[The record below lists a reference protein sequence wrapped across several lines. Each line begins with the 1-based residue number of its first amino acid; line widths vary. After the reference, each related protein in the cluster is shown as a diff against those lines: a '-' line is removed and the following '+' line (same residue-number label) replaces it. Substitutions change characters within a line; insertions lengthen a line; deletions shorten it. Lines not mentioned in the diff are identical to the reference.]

1 VDRDRRRPRLFGP
14 RLRGVAPL
22 GTGALCVLIATA
34 TVTAAVVATAA
45 MVTAPVATAAG
56 AARGQAGA
64 AHAPGETGA
73 TDAVEASHTSIA
85 SVASVTS
92 NAGDGPAL
100 ALLTQTSW
108 VTPGQSFDLH
118 LHVAP
123 GERSPTQLGLAIDVY
138 PCLSSVSDFDQS
150 VAASGPGGSPFT
162 SSQPVP
168 LGSLPSLGAGDVNLS
183 MPVVVDGNPVAGAPF
198 TIDLVQTAAQCQAF
212 PAGGVFPVRVQ
223 LVSVAD
229 GAVLSSLVTH
239 LVYSG
244 TTAADQLRVAVILP
258 VQLALTAAPATTAEL
273 ATRPSAALRPPSTTE
288 LDSVSGVVGA
298 MASHP
303 TVPVT
308 LSVSGQALDALSAA
322 GRQTTLD
329 QLAALAIDAPNH
341 EALVA
346 PFVPVDATALVDAGL
361 SDELALQV
369 ARGAQ
374 VAAPVTHQSPTPQTA
389 AGLGTWVTNGSL
401 DTGAVDALD
410 ADGYRQVVVPPS
422 AVSQPPANGST
433 AIPFTVSGSRDSQ
446 LVAVASNPD
455 LTARFAAASADPVLA
470 AHQLVAELAQ
480 IFFEAPN
487 SDTPRGVVVVSPT
500 DWSPSPAFAD
510 ALLDAL
516 DGNPLLAPVTL
527 AGLFAAVPASNSCHA
542 DCRLT
547 PGSTGTA
554 LPSASIANE
563 RRRVNALSSAVV
575 GVAGHTLIAQISD
588 LVLAGQSDLL
598 RPAEQLSVE
607 AAAGRAIDA
616 QIQHVV
622 VAGGPTLTLTAQR
635 STLPVTVA
643 SSAPYD
649 VQATL
654 TLSSDKLLFPNGT
667 TQWTR
672 PGVVTLLPAPHTN
685 VIDVPV
691 RSRGSGIFTV
701 DVVLRTPAGGL
712 QMSTGS
718 IDIRSTAAS
727 VVGIALSIGAVV
739 VLVVWWI
746 RTSRRR
752 RTARRREEAS
762 DEPQV
767 PIGVP

>member
-1 VDRDRRRPRLFGP
+1 MDRDRRRPRLFGP
-14 RLRGVAPL
+14 HLRGAAPL
-22 GTGALCVLIATA
+22 GTGALCVLIAMA
-34 TVTAAVVATAA
+34 TVTAAVVATVTAA
-45 MVTAPVATAAG
+45 VAVTAPVPTAAG
-56 AARGQAGA
+56 ATGGQTGT
-64 AHAPGETGA
+64 AHAPGGTG
-73 TDAVEASHTSIA
+73 TTQAVEASHTS
-85 SVASVTS
+85 VASVTS
-92 NAGDGPAL
+92 SAGDGPAL
-100 ALLTQTSW
+100 DLLAQTSW

-118 LHVAP
+118 LHVAT
-123 GERSPTQLGLAIDVY
+123 GQRSASQLGLAIDVY

-150 VAASGPGGSPFT
+150 VAASGPGGTPFT

-168 LGSLPSLGAGDVNLS
+168 LGGLPSLGAGDVNLS

-223 LVSVAD
+223 LVNVAD
-229 GAVLSSLVTH
+229 GTVLSSLVTH
-239 LVYSG
+239 LVYSE

-258 VQLALTAAPATTAEL
+258 VQLALTAGPATTAEL

-288 LDSVSGVVGA
+288 LASVSGVVGA

-308 LSVSGQALDALSAA
+308 LSVSGQALETLSVA

-329 QLAALAIDAPNH
+329 QLAALAIDAPDH
-341 EALVA
+341 QVLFA

-374 VAAPVTHQSPTPQTA
+374 VAAPVTHQSPTPQTT

-401 DTGAVDALD
+401 DTGTVDALD

-455 LTARFAAASADPVLA
+455 LTARFAAASSDPVLA

-487 SDTPRGVVVVSPT
+487 ADTPRGVVVVPPT
-500 DWSPSPAFAD
+500 DWSPSPAFTD

-527 AGLFAAVPASNSCHA
+527 AGLLAAVPASTSCHA

-547 PGSTGTA
+547 PASASTA

-575 GVAGHTLIAQISD
+575 GVTGRTLIAQISD

-598 RPAEQLSVE
+598 HPAEQSSVE

-616 QIQHVV
+616 QLQHVV
-622 VAGGPTLTLTAQR
+622 VAGGPTLTLTAQQ
-635 STLPVTVA
+635 STLPVTVS

-649 VQATL
+649 VHATL

-701 DVVLRTPAGGL
+701 DVVLRTPDGGL

-752 RTARRREEAS
+752 RTARRREEAT